1 MGFEPGHSRWPPLR
15 LARVSRELVSV
26 VVVSPLLLQWFTQS
40 KEDVVKSAG
49 RAVGLDLHRDFCE
62 VAISLDGEVSSVGR
76 VDTTP
81 EALELFGGS
90 LDPRD
95 WVALEVSGGAWE
107 VARILERH
115 VARVVVVSPADT
127 GIRQARAK
135 TDRLDARTLA
145 RLLAAGELDGV
156 WSPDE
161 RCRVMRRRLARRE
174 QLVRARSRAK
184 NEIHAVLVRRL
195 VGRPPV
201 ADVFGVK
208 GRSWLAG
215 LDLPVEETETIEAC
229 LRHVE
234 FLDSEIAAVERH
246 IAAAALDSPEI
257 KRLMTIPGVNVICA
271 ATFMA
276 AVGDIRRF
284 SNPRSLVGY
293 LGLDPRVYQSGSAP
307 ATGGHISKQGS
318 ASTRW
323 ALVESAWSAVRQPG
337 PQHAFYQRVRARRG
351 HGIAIVASARK
362 LACLFWFLL
371 TREEDYAHQQP
382 SLTAKK
388 LRLLEIRA
396 GTPTAKGTPTGVWA
410 TRQAMREGERKLAEQ
425 AEASYTRMVR
435 DWQAATP
442 KKKAGASVTPGRASQ
457 KPSKGKVARQ
467 TTSP

>member
-1 MGFEPGHSRWPPLR
+1 MGFEPGKFRWPPLR
-15 LARVSRELVSV
+15 LARMCREHVSV
-26 VVVSPLLLQWFTQS
+26 VVVSPLLLQEFTQPE
-40 KEDVVKSAG
+40 EDEVRSAG
-49 RAVGLDLHRDFCE
+49 RALGLDVHRDFCE
-62 VAISLDGEVSSVGR
+62 VAIAHDGEVSSSGR

-95 WVALEVSGGAWE
+95 RVALEVSGGAWE

-161 RCRVMRRRLARRE
+161 RCRVMRRRLSRRE
-174 QLVRARSRAK
+174 QLVRARSRSK

-195 VGRPPV
+195 VGRPPTS
-201 ADVFGVK
+201 DLFGVK
-208 GRSWLAG
+208 GRRWLAG
-215 LDLPVEETETIEAC
+215 LELPVEESETIEAC
-229 LRHVE
+229 LRHIE
-234 FLDSEIAAVERH
+234 FLDSEIGAVERH

-257 KRLMTIPGVNVICA
+257 RRLMTVPGVNVICA

-284 SNPRSLVGY
+284 SDPRALVGY

-323 ALVESAWSAVRQPG
+323 ALVEAAWSVVRQPG

-396 GTPTAKGTPTGVWA
+396 GAPTQRGKRTGTWA
-410 TRQAMREGERKLAEQ
+410 TRQGMREGERRLAEQ
-425 AEASYTRMVR
+425 AEASYQQMVS
-435 DWQAATP
+435 DWRAGAP
-442 KKKAGASVTPGRASQ
+442 KKVGASVTPGRASQ
-457 KPSKGKVARQ
+457 KPSRGKVARQ

>member
-1 MGFEPGHSRWPPLR
+1 MRR
-15 LARVSRELVSV
+15 LGREI
-26 VVVSPLLLQWFTQS
+26 
-40 KEDVVKSAG
+40 
-49 RAVGLDLHRDFCE
+49 GLDVHRDFCE
-62 VAISLDGEVSSVGR
+62 VAIAQDGEVRSSGR

-81 EALELFGGS
+81 ERLELFGAS
-90 LDPRD
+90 LQPRD
-95 WVALEVSGGAWE
+95 RVALEVSGGAWE

-115 VARVVVVSPADT
+115 VARVVVVSPSDT

-161 RCRVMRRRLARRE
+161 RCRVMRRRLSRRE
-174 QLVRARSRAK
+174 QMVRARSRSK

-195 VGRPPV
+195 VGRPP
-201 ADVFGVK
+201 ASDLFGVK
-208 GRSWLAG
+208 GRRWLAA
-215 LDLPVEETETIEAC
+215 LELPLEETETIQAC
-229 LRHVE
+229 IRHVE
-234 FLDSEIAAVERH
+234 FLDSEIAAVERQ

-257 KRLMTIPGVNVICA
+257 RRLMTVPGVNVICA
-271 ATFMA
+271 ATFIA
-276 AVGDIRRF
+276 AVGEIRRF
-284 SNPRSLVGY
+284 TNPRALVGY

-323 ALVESAWSAVRQPG
+323 ALVEAAWSAVRQPG

-351 HGIAIVASARK
+351 HGIAIVAAARK

-388 LRLLEIRA
+388 LRLLEVRA
-396 GTPTAKGTPTGVWA
+396 GARTLKGTPTGVWA
-410 TRQAMREGERKLAEQ
+410 TREAMREAERRLAEQ
-425 AEASYTRMVR
+425 AETSYTRMVR
-435 DWQAATP
+435 DWQAATRR
-442 KKKAGASVTPGRASQ
+442 KRAR
-457 KPSKGKVARQ
+457 A
-467 TTSP
+467 